1 MTFQKR
7 NINFLFFDEFL
18 LDRSFCLWYS
28 LTRQTIRHISAGKE
42 PIMQTN
48 RKNHTWQL
56 QEAKAM
62 LSEVVKSAAAA
73 PQLITVRG
81 EETAVILSIM
91 DYRKLTASR
100 QNLWGFFRDS
110 PFPET
115 ELETPEYPPFVFEDL
130 FGDEK
135 EGAP

>member
-1 MTFQKR
+1 
-7 NINFLFFDEFL
+7 
-18 LDRSFCLWYS
+18 
-28 LTRQTIRHISAGKE
+28 
-42 PIMQTN
+42 MQTN

-62 LSEVVKSAAAA
+62 LSEVVKSASAA

-91 DYRKLTASR
+91 DYRKLTKSR
-100 QNLWGFFRDS
+100 QNLWEFFHNS

-115 ELETPEYPPFVFEDL
+115 ELETPEYQPFVFEDL
-130 FGDEK
+130 FAAEK